1 MPWQLKYVGGVEAGV
16 KHSLMRNQVTVG
28 CSENV
33 TSFLTELG
41 FRANTEFLNKG
52 YLYRKGRLKIVV
64 SKLCKMKEPGKTD
77 DNSLEKITNSHLIEA
92 SITVP
97 AGSEDPGREL
107 QVRNAPLLHFSK
119 SMVSDESTSRY
130 KIFQAFADQLKPLV
144 NMEKID
150 HRRLQSQYSG
160 QNQYS

>member
-64 SKLCKMKEPGKTD
+64 SKLCKMKEAGKTD

-107 QVRNAPLLHFSK
+107 QVGIPYYS
-119 SMVSDESTSRY
+119 VVYSDF
-130 KIFQAFADQLKPLV
+130 KAFADQLKPLV
-144 NMEKID
+144 DMKKED
-150 HRRLQSQYSG
+150 HRKLQAQYSG
-160 QNQYS
+160 QNQYP

>member
-107 QVRNAPLLHFSK
+107 QVFNFFFLEFFNLNLFK
-119 SMVSDESTSRY
+119 
-130 KIFQAFADQLKPLV
+130 AFADQLKPLV

>member
-107 QVRNAPLLHFSK
+107 QVCTAPLIFSK
-119 SMVSDESTSRY
+119 SAVSGKRTSSNEL
-130 KIFQAFADQLKPLV
+130 F
-144 NMEKID
+144 
-150 HRRLQSQYSG
+150 RRSLI
-160 QNQYS
+160 N